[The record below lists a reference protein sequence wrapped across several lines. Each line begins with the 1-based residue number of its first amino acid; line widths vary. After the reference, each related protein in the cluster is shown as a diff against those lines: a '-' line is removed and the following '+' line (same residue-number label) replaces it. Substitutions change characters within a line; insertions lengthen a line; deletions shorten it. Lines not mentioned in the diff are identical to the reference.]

1 MLGAIALALALEPAV
16 PFTILNNHVI
26 VDVMLNGKGPYHFI
40 FDSGGS
46 NIMDPAV
53 AAQIGAPSRGSV
65 RVSGVGNDAQR
76 AQTAAVDSV
85 RLGTQELTAQR
96 FIVLPTRTGF
106 GASEGPLVDGL
117 IGAEFL
123 SRFVTTIDY
132 EHREL
137 RFSDEADASPAGA
150 EILPITLSGGHPR
163 VPCRID
169 DIATT
174 CSIDTGSRLGATIV
188 KPFADAHPAVVP
200 SALTANGVE
209 GYGIG
214 GAAYGRLGRLSSIAF
229 GNLTV
234 HDIITDFSTQQRGA
248 FADSSIAANI
258 GGAVLRRFTLT
269 LDYAHARLTLRPNS
283 AFAQEDNGDRS
294 GLFLIGRS
302 GTIAVLD
309 VRAGTPAA
317 DAGITKD
324 DTLVSING
332 RAYEPAA
339 LPDVRM
345 LLSGPSG
352 DALLIEL
359 AGKTGATRTV
369 RMVLRAYV

>member
-53 AAQIGAPSRGSV
+53 AAQIGAPTGGSV

-137 RFSDEADASPAGA
+137 RFRDRKS
-150 EILPITLSGGHPR
+150 
-163 VPCRID
+163 
-169 DIATT
+169 
-174 CSIDTGSRLGATIV
+174 
-188 KPFADAHPAVVP
+188 VV
-200 SALTANGVE
+200 
-209 GYGIG
+209 
-214 GAAYGRLGRLSSIAF
+214 
-229 GNLTV
+229 
-234 HDIITDFSTQQRGA
+234 
-248 FADSSIAANI
+248 
-258 GGAVLRRFTLT
+258 
-269 LDYAHARLTLRPNS
+269 
-283 AFAQEDNGDRS
+283 
-294 GLFLIGRS
+294 
-302 GTIAVLD
+302 
-309 VRAGTPAA
+309 
-317 DAGITKD
+317 
-324 DTLVSING
+324 
-332 RAYEPAA
+332 
-339 LPDVRM
+339 
-345 LLSGPSG
+345 
-352 DALLIEL
+352 
-359 AGKTGATRTV
+359 
-369 RMVLRAYV
+369 